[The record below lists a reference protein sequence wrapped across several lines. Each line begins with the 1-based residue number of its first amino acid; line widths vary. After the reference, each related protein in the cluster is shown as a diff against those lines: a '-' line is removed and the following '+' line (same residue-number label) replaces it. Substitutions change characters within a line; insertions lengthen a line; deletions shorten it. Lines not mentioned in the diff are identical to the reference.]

1 MVYRALIPYDQPP
14 IIIHPPEAALHLPT
28 VAIVGPSADRPP
40 TLGTRPVP
48 ARERGNG
55 GLDTPAAQIA
65 TEGLA
70 VIGFIRDQLLRAC
83 PRAAS
88 PSRHSYGGQGGLRQP
103 AFVRRGRRGVDHWHV
118 ARIFCGN
125 GHTPGRFSID
135 SRREVQP
142 QLLMTS
148 SRSLISTSP
157 LPLRSAGHE
166 AGGAGH
172 GP

>member
-88 PSRHSYGGQGGLRQP
+88 PCKATGIDAGVRAVRPGGG
-103 AFVRRGRRGVDHWHV
+103 ARRG
-118 ARIFCGN
+118 
-125 GHTPGRFSID
+125 
-135 SRREVQP
+135 
-142 QLLMTS
+142 
-148 SRSLISTSP
+148 SP
-157 LPLRSAGHE
+157 AS
-166 AGGAGH
+166 
-172 GP
+172 